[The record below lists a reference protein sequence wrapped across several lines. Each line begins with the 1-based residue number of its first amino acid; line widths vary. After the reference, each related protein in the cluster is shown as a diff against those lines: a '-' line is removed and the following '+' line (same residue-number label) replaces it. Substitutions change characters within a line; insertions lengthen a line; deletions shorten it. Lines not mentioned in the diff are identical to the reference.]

1 LIFPWDTPLKLRC
14 NCPASND
21 LIEFTEKTAAP
32 TVYVTGKFSSLERG
46 VFMHAISIALLLMF
60 LQRPDQPQPP
70 ILVVT
75 GNAQVFVAPD
85 QATVR
90 LGVVRQSPS
99 AQTAQEQAN
108 VVAQEI
114 VNAVA
119 KVGVPASQIQTMRL
133 VLSPVYA
140 PRSPDSRD
148 APRIVAYNA
157 TNTVSVRVENLSAV
171 GPVIDAA
178 LKAGANQLE
187 GVQFG
192 LRNDL
197 PSRQQALKQAVEE
210 ARSKAQTMAD
220 ALRVNLAEVLEA
232 SEGGVTILADN
243 EPLAGR
249 TMALAADTPVSPG
262 QIRVNANV
270 SIRYRITSK

>member
-1 LIFPWDTPLKLRC
+1 MQAL
-14 NCPASND
+14 
-21 LIEFTEKTAAP
+21 
-32 TVYVTGKFSSLERG
+32 
-46 VFMHAISIALLLMF
+46 SIALLFMF
-60 LQRPDQPQPP
+60 LQRPDAPP
-70 ILVVT
+70 PPPVLVVSGT
-75 GNAQVFVAPD
+75 AEVFVAPD

-90 LGVVRQSPS
+90 LGIVRQSAN
-99 AQTAQEQAN
+99 AQAAQEQASAA
-108 VVAQEI
+108 AQEI
-114 VNAVA
+114 LNAIG
-119 KVGVPASQIQTMRL
+119 KFGVPSSQIQTMRL

-157 TNTVSVRVENLSAV
+157 TNTVSVRLENLSQV
-171 GPVIDAA
+171 GPVIDAG

-232 SEGGVTILADN
+232 SEGGVTILADS

-249 TMALAADTPVSPG
+249 VMALAADTPVSPG
-262 QIRVNANV
+262 QIRVTANV
-270 SIRYRITSK
+270 TVRYRITPK

>member
-1 LIFPWDTPLKLRC
+1 
-14 NCPASND
+14 
-21 LIEFTEKTAAP
+21 
-32 TVYVTGKFSSLERG
+32 
-46 VFMHAISIALLLMF
+46 MHAISIALLMMT
-60 LQRPDQPQPP
+60 LQRPDALEASP

-75 GNAQVFVAPD
+75 GSAQVFVAPD

-90 LGVVRQSPS
+90 LGIVRQSAD

-108 VVAQEI
+108 AVAKEI
-114 VNAVA
+114 LNAIA
-119 KVGVPASQIQTMRL
+119 KVGVPPSQIQTMRL

-140 PRSPDSRD
+140 PRSSDSRD

-157 TNTVSVRVENLSAV
+157 TNTVSVRLENLSV
-171 GPVIDAA
+171 IGPVIDAG

-210 ARSKAQTMAD
+210 ARSKAQTMAE
-220 ALRVNLAEVLEA
+220 ALRVNLGEVLEA
-232 SEGGVTILADN
+232 SEGGVSILTDSV

-249 TMALAADTPVSPG
+249 VMAVAADTPVSPG

-270 SIRYRITSK
+270 TIRYRIAPK

>member
-1 LIFPWDTPLKLRC
+1 MQTL
-14 NCPASND
+14 
-21 LIEFTEKTAAP
+21 
-32 TVYVTGKFSSLERG
+32 
-46 VFMHAISIALLLMF
+46 SIALLFMF
-60 LQRPDQPQPP
+60 LQRPDVPP
-70 ILVVT
+70 APPVLVVT
-75 GNAQVFVAPD
+75 GTAQVFTAPD

-90 LGVVRQSPS
+90 LGIVRQAAT
-99 AQTAQEQAN
+99 AQAAQEQAN
-108 VVAQEI
+108 AVAQEI
-114 VNAVA
+114 LNAIGKA
-119 KVGVPASQIQTMRL
+119 GVPANQIQTMRL

-157 TNTVSVRVENLSAV
+157 TNTVSVRLENLSLV
-171 GPVIDAA
+171 GPVIDAG

-210 ARSKAQTMAD
+210 ARSKAMTMAE

-232 SEGGVTILADN
+232 SEGSVSIIADRV
-243 EPLAGR
+243 EPLAAR
-249 TMALAADTPVSPG
+249 AMAVAAETPVSPG
-262 QIRVNANV
+262 QIQVNATV
-270 SIRYRITSK
+270 MIRYRIAPK